1 MDRMGKAGRY
11 LAKPRQGLLAA
22 RTVSRHK
29 DDPGAHFRELYGS
42 DLSDAGGAS
51 SNDNR
56 LPLHETLPH
65 HMALYRSV
73 RGSAGF
79 RSCTLYASLL
89 ADEKR
94 ERNCV
99 ALEAVSSRPETQCR
113 GEGAPVV
120 IPARFTED
128 VRADFRAQNRLDFR
142 RIRAKRGEVTLSETA
157 AALNISQMT
166 VLRMIRNGVLPAQQ
180 LCKGACA

>member
-99 ALEAVSSRPETQCR
+99 AT
-113 GEGAPVV
+113 
-120 IPARFTED
+120 
-128 VRADFRAQNRLDFR
+128 
-142 RIRAKRGEVTLSETA
+142 
-157 AALNISQMT
+157 
-166 VLRMIRNGVLPAQQ
+166 
-180 LCKGACA
+180 